1 MKKHPSKESL
11 LDADR
16 LGRARGAEHPSLDQ
30 DVLAV
35 DGGGGGGRLPG
46 SGSDSTKLL
55 SGKSPEA
62 WLPPLAPHPGRER
75 LPRLYSK
82 EGKCREL

>member
-35 DGGGGGGRLPG
+35 DGGGWGEVAWQWLRLNKAAFWEVTRG
-46 SGSDSTKLL
+46 VASTF
-55 SGKSPEA
+55 GP
-62 WLPPLAPHPGRER
+62 APREGAIAPS
-75 LPRLYSK
+75 LF
-82 EGKCREL
+82 